1 MCFPFGCWFPVCRKS
16 WRTVA
21 KPKAQKL
28 KILQPKMLTM
38 SMCHVDTDVLNVSFS
53 EMELGK
59 NMNVYLRRHANY
71 MQIYRQI

>member
-1 MCFPFGCWFPVCRKS
+1 LVVGFLFEVMADSSQAKS
-16 WRTVA
+16 SKTEDFTA
-21 KPKAQKL
+21 KDVDDVD
-28 KILQPKMLTM
+28 
-38 SMCHVDTDVLNVSFS
+38 VDTDVDLLNVSFS